1 MEGNKGTSGYIS
13 KSKSEVELNVFK
25 KDNQESVFSGRIAI
39 EDLEYV
45 NNNLIIKLIAL
56 DDKVDIYN
64 ESNYISFIPTILY
77 TIGTEDDYVL
87 SFNNQ
92 TLENG
97 KSNYIPKEK
106 TEGLIQI
113 KKDNE
118 STDLCYAS
126 DPITIT
132 EGMNLSL
139 MQLAEKEF
147 LELPEDTEVEPTQ
160 PNTAKVRFFYIPDET
175 LTMDEIRVDFYR
187 SDANWDWSSPLP
199 IAETLTLKK
208 GELSPYILFDL
219 SDPFTDSYFYDITD
233 VKTGNK
239 IVNYME
245 TFLMV
250 STPLLE
256 ETGDAVKYKKATEQF
271 ISGGLDFKIWDSL
284 STTW

>member
-1 MEGNKGTSGYIS
+1 MKNISILFFFFFIVSFSSCETEGEFAVTSYNTYSIFFFYPSNIDANYEFVLEGNKGTSGYIS

-175 LTMDEIRVDFYR
+175 LTMDEIRVDF
-187 SDANWDWSSPLP
+187 
-199 IAETLTLKK
+199 
-208 GELSPYILFDL
+208 
-219 SDPFTDSYFYDITD
+219 
-233 VKTGNK
+233 
-239 IVNYME
+239 
-245 TFLMV
+245 
-250 STPLLE
+250 
-256 ETGDAVKYKKATEQF
+256 
-271 ISGGLDFKIWDSL
+271 
-284 STTW
+284 